1 MVKSEQMD
9 RCSIMNKF
17 FKIFSFIPLF
27 LLFSFTSSPKKAN
40 PGFKTSTFY
49 DSSKA
54 LDFTDSTKEEIDTYY
69 GDIGTRTGDDLM
81 SYLYDVIKCD
91 TADLSKYY
99 LPYGSGLSG
108 VGRWYQITDRNW
120 SISAPIDPATF
131 EFVTSASSSNNNSF
145 YLYNMYI
152 SDSSNNDNLKAI
164 SNVVNG
170 FTKDASLSS
179 IDYVNKKKPN
189 SYIQVDKEH
198 VWAKNHGFKVTKTDD
213 KGNTSD
219 SFVPGAPTDL
229 HHLVAADHN
238 TNSAGHNDY
247 MYGEVDH
254 NKAKT
259 IYSYLGDGSTE
270 VSGWLDT
277 ASETFEPTDEWKG
290 DVARCLLYMATRY
303 SNKLP
308 NNTQAEPYLYLTDDR
323 SYSDD
328 SNTTFHGVQYNLST
342 LLSWHEQDPVS
353 NYEIHR
359 NNLIYKNVQNNRN
372 PYIDHPEW
380 ARRVYDVNY
389 VYDASK
395 EQEPTM
401 NGTDAPTT
409 PSDTNTSTNT
419 PSNTNPTTPKE
430 KSTGIPIIDFLIEKG
445 VPMPVIIGIV
455 ITLVVIVF
463 ILVVNGV
470 IGSKKKKKRKPSKS
484 KKKKNK

>member
-1 MVKSEQMD
+1 MKNLLKVLSVLPSIFLVSFAPAQVKKAASFD
-9 RCSIMNKF
+9 GKF
-17 FKIFSFIPLF
+17 FD
-27 LLFSFTSSPKKAN
+27 
-40 PGFKTSTFY
+40 KTAMI
-49 DSSKA
+49 D
-54 LDFTDSTKEEIDTYY
+54 LTDSTKEEIHSYY
-69 GDIGTRTGDDLM
+69 GDIGSKTGSELL
-81 SYLYDVIKCD
+81 STLY
-91 TADLSKYY
+91 TTLSTDNYF
-99 LPYGSGLSG
+99 LEYGSGLGG
-108 VGRWYQITDRNW
+108 VGKWYQITDRNW
-120 SISAPIDPATF
+120 TISAPVDPATF
-131 EFVTSASSSNNNSF
+131 KFVTSGKMAGASSF
-145 YLYNMYI
+145 YLYNMYM
-152 SDSSNNDNLKAI
+152 SDAANNDKTKAI
-164 SNVVNG
+164 SNAVNG
-170 FTKDASLSS
+170 YSKDESLKA
-179 IDYVNKKKPN
+179 IDYTSYKKPN

-198 VWAKNHGFKVTKTDD
+198 VWAKNHGFKVTVTDS

-254 NKAKT
+254 SKAKT

-277 ASETFEPTDEWKG
+277 SSETFEPTDEWKG

-303 SNKLP
+303 SKKLP

-328 SNTTFHGVQYNLST
+328 SNTTFHGVQYNLSS
-342 LLSWHEQDPVS
+342 LLSWHELDPVS

-395 EQEPTM
+395 EQEPTT

-470 IGSKKKKKRKPSKS
+470 IGSKKKKKRKPSKF

>member
-1 MVKSEQMD
+1 MKNLFKVLSVLPSIFLVSFAPAQVKKAVSFD
-9 RCSIMNKF
+9 GKF
-17 FKIFSFIPLF
+17 FD
-27 LLFSFTSSPKKAN
+27 
-40 PGFKTSTFY
+40 KTAMI
-49 DSSKA
+49 D
-54 LDFTDSTKEEIDTYY
+54 LTDSTKEEINSYY
-69 GDIGTRTGDDLM
+69 GDIGSKTGTELL
-81 SYLYDVIKCD
+81 STLY
-91 TADLSKYY
+91 TTLSKDNHF
-99 LPYGSGLSG
+99 LNYGSGLSD
-108 VGRWYQITDRNW
+108 VGKWYQITDRNW
-120 SISAPIDPATF
+120 TISAPVDPATF
-131 EFVTSASSSNNNSF
+131 KFITSGKADGASSF
-145 YLYNMYI
+145 YLYNMYM
-152 SDSSNNDNLKAI
+152 SDAANNDKTKAI
-164 SNVVNG
+164 NNAVNSYS
-170 FTKDASLSS
+170 TDKSLTA
-179 IDYVNKKKPN
+179 IDYTSYKKPN

-198 VWAKNHGFKVTKTDD
+198 VWAKNHGFKITKTDD

-254 NKAKT
+254 SKAKT
-259 IYSYLGDGSTE
+259 IISYLGDGSTE

-395 EQEPTM
+395 EQEPTT